1 MNNKMSNFGE
11 IKTKLLVKLTES
23 YTSDN
28 KSDVKELLKQI
39 KSDKNLIEM
48 YLFYEDVENKNISD
62 KETAKL
68 FVEQIE
74 SLLMDKSK
82 SISESVKK
90 IKSKLNDISID
101 KNEIYE
107 SLDIISEGNS
117 LLNVEKKVEAKQKL
131 ISHLTTP
138 KTAELAESSV
148 HTDNHTL
155 LNAVLVNNFNTK
167 FTDFLNEEQK
177 DTFKKI
183 TSLSESELMN
193 EMNSLKESMIQKFDK
208 ILSEEVDSS
217 LINKINDVK
226 KEVNSSPVSKIN
238 YYRMIELN
246 KSLD

>member
-148 HTDNHTL
+148 HTDNQTL

-183 TSLSESELMN
+183 TSLSEGELMN

>member
-1 MNNKMSNFGE
+1 MSNFGE

-148 HTDNHTL
+148 HTDNQTL

-183 TSLSESELMN
+183 TSLSEGELMN

>member
-1 MNNKMSNFGE
+1 MSNFGE

-90 IKSKLNDISID
+90 INTKLNDVSID

-138 KTAELAESSV
+138 KTTKLTESYV

-226 KEVNSSPVSKIN
+226 KEVNSSSVSKIN

>member
-148 HTDNHTL
+148 HTDNQTL

-183 TSLSESELMN
+183 TSLSEGELMN

-226 KEVNSSPVSKIN
+226 KEVNSSPISKIN

>member
-39 KSDKNLIEM
+39 KTDKNLIEM

-90 IKSKLNDISID
+90 IKSKLNDVSID

-138 KTAELAESSV
+138 KTTELAESSV
-148 HTDNHTL
+148 HTDNQTL

-177 DTFKKI
+177 DIFKKI
-183 TSLSESELMN
+183 TSLSEGELMN

-226 KEVNSSPVSKIN
+226 KEVNSSSVSKIN

>member
-90 IKSKLNDISID
+90 IKSKLNDVSID

-148 HTDNHTL
+148 HTDNQTL

-183 TSLSESELMN
+183 TSLSEGELMN

-226 KEVNSSPVSKIN
+226 KEVNSSSVSKIN